1 MQGRAETRSPR
12 QLRIMLVLPEF
23 PPAIGGMQTHAVYLT
38 QHLQRQGH
46 EVCVYTYQGATPYKM
61 GAAQQFDAD
70 LTFPVHRVMSRIG
83 YWHSVGL
90 LVDAARDLRPDLIYS
105 STTFYGLLDEL
116 CDVPVICRS
125 VGNDVMRP
133 WIAYPFHAASKML
146 SNWRLEEPLYD
157 LFRKLETPELVET
170 IFRDRR
176 VELMSLA
183 ARSATR
189 ILANSQF
196 TKDLLE
202 EEAGCQADRVQILV
216 GGVETDLFW
225 NVRQNGCQVIRDR
238 LGIPRDR
245 FLLSTICRLVD
256 KKGVDFLIRAFAS
269 FHPHRRNWHLMVC
282 GTGRRALRYERL
294 ARALGIADRVT
305 FTGPVPHT
313 DIHKYF
319 GITDAFVLASRV
331 HQHEATGLRD
341 AETMGRVL
349 CEANAAGVPV
359 VAANSGGIPSVV
371 THGENGLLFEVD
383 DAQDLLQQLLHL
395 REHPDHAE
403 QMRRTGRRL
412 ARTRFDWSVVLA
424 HHEKAFLEALDQRS
438 SNGNDHL
445 PSDGN
450 GNGRRLSGGNG
461 NGHGL
466 FGHNGSGNAPSFA
479 RSLIA
484 TLTRP
489 FG

>member
-1 MQGRAETRSPR
+1 
-12 QLRIMLVLPEF
+12 MLILPEF

-46 EVCVYTYQGATPYKM
+46 QVCVYTYQGATPFKM
-61 GAAQQFDAD
+61 EAALQFDAD
-70 LTFPVHRVMSRIG
+70 LTFPIHRVMSRIG

-90 LVDAARDLRPDLIYS
+90 LVEAAREFRPDLIYS
-105 STTFYGLLDEL
+105 STTFYGLLDKL
-116 CDVPVICRS
+116 CGVPVICRS

-133 WIAYPFHAASKML
+133 WIAYPFRFASKML
-146 SNWRLEEPLYD
+146 SSWRLEESLYD
-157 LFRKLETPELVET
+157 IFRKLETPELVET
-170 IFRDRR
+170 IFRERR
-176 VELMSLA
+176 VELMRLA

-196 TKDLLE
+196 TKELLE
-202 EEAGCQADRVQILV
+202 EEAGCQSDRVQILV
-216 GGVETDLFW
+216 GGVETDRFW
-225 NVRQNGCQVIRDR
+225 NVRQNGCQAIRDR

-256 KKGVDFLIRAFAS
+256 KKGVDFLIPAFAS

-282 GTGRRALRYERL
+282 GTGRRGQRYEQL

-313 DIHKYF
+313 DIHNYF
-319 GITDAFVLASRV
+319 GITDVFVLASRV
-331 HQHEATGLRD
+331 HRHADTGLRD

-371 THGENGLLFEVD
+371 THGENGLLFHVD
-383 DAQDLLQQLLHL
+383 DAEDLLRQLLHIQDHP
-395 REHPDHAE
+395 EHVKE
-403 QMRRTGRRL
+403 MRRTGRHL
-412 ARTRFDWSVVLA
+412 ARTRFDWSVVLER
-424 HHEKAFLEALDQRS
+424 HEKAFLEALDQRS
-438 SNGNDHL
+438 S
-445 PSDGN
+445 SGN
-450 GNGRRLSGGNG
+450 GNGRRHRHRPSSGNG
-461 NGHGL
+461 NGT
-466 FGHNGSGNAPSFA
+466 GHTRS
-479 RSLIA
+479 RSLIE

-489 FG
+489 FS

>member
-1 MQGRAETRSPR
+1 M
-12 QLRIMLVLPEF
+12 RIMLILPEF

-61 GAAQQFDAD
+61 GAAEQFDAA

-90 LVDAARDLRPDLIYS
+90 LTEAARKYRPDLIYS
-105 STTFYGLLDEL
+105 STTFYGLLDKL

-157 LFRKLETPELVET
+157 FFRKLETPELVET

-196 TKDLLE
+196 TKNLLE
-202 EEAGCQADRVQILV
+202 AEAGCEADRVQILV
-216 GGVETDLFW
+216 GGVEADRFW
-225 NVRQNGCQVIRDR
+225 NVRQNGCQALRDR

-256 KKGVDFLIRAFAS
+256 KKGVDFLIPAFAS

-282 GTGRRALRYERL
+282 GSGRRALRYERQ

-313 DIHKYF
+313 DIHNYF
-319 GITDAFVLASRV
+319 GITDVFVLASRV
-331 HQHEATGLRD
+331 HHHEATGLRD

-349 CEANAAGVPV
+349 CEANAAGVPI

-371 THGENGLLFEVD
+371 THGENGLLFHVD
-383 DAQDLLQQLLHL
+383 DAKDLLAQLRHIQDD
-395 REHPDHAE
+395 PDHAE
-403 QMRRTGRRL
+403 RMRSTGRRL

-424 HHEKAFLEALDQRS
+424 HHEKAFFEALDQRA
-438 SNGNDHL
+438 SN
-445 PSDGN
+445 GN
-450 GNGRRLSGGNG
+450 GNGNGLHSSAGNG
-461 NGHGL
+461 NGHGNARSWL
-466 FGHNGSGNAPSFA
+466 FGVDNGNGNGKSHRYSIA
-479 RSLIA
+479 RTLIE
-484 TLTRP
+484 TLSRP
-489 FG
+489 LR

>member
-1 MQGRAETRSPR
+1 MQGPAENRPPR
-12 QLRIMLVLPEF
+12 QLRIMLILPEF

-46 EVCVYTYQGATPYKM
+46 EVCVYTYQGATPYKVD
-61 GAAQQFDAD
+61 AAELFDAS
-70 LTFPVHRVMSRIG
+70 LGFPVHRVMSRIG

-90 LVDAARDLRPDLIYS
+90 LVDAARQFQPDLIYS
-105 STTFYGLLDEL
+105 STTFYGLLDKL

-133 WIAYPFHAASKML
+133 WIAYPFQFASKML

-170 IFRDRR
+170 IFRDQR
-176 VELMSLA
+176 VQLMSLA

-196 TKDLLE
+196 TKNLLE
-202 EEAGCQADRVQILV
+202 EEAGCQSDRVQILV

-225 NVRQNGCQVIRDR
+225 NVRQNGGDALRDR

-294 ARALGIADRVT
+294 ARSLGIADRVT

-313 DIHKYF
+313 DIHNYF
-319 GITDAFVLASRV
+319 GITDVFVLASRV

-371 THGENGLLFEVD
+371 SHGDNGLLFDVD
-383 DAQDLLQQLLHL
+383 DAEDLLAQLLHI
-395 REHPDHAE
+395 RDQPEHVE
-403 QMRRTGRRL
+403 QMRRRGRQL
-412 ARTRFDWSVVLA
+412 ARTRFDWSVVLQ
-424 HHEKAFLEALDQRS
+424 HHEKAFLEALDQR
-438 SNGNDHL
+438 NGNGH
-445 PSDGN
+445 GN
-450 GNGRRLSGGNG
+450 GNGRSNGNG
-461 NGHGL
+461 NGNGNGTSTGK
-466 FGHNGSGNAPSFA
+466 GHASSFA
-479 RSLIA
+479 RSLLE

-489 FG
+489 LR

>member
-1 MQGRAETRSPR
+1 MPGPVENRPPR
-12 QLRIMLVLPEF
+12 RLRIMLILPEF

-61 GAAQQFDAD
+61 GAAEQFDAE

-90 LVDAARDLRPDLIYS
+90 LVAAADQFRPDLIYS
-105 STTFYGLLDEL
+105 STTFYGLLDKL

-157 LFRKLETPELVET
+157 FFRKLETPELVET

-176 VELMSLA
+176 VKLMSLA

-189 ILANSQF
+189 ILANSKF

-202 EEAGCQADRVQILV
+202 VEAGCQSDRVQILV

-225 NVRQNGCQVIRDR
+225 NVRKNGCHDIRDR

-269 FHPHRRNWHLMVC
+269 FHPHRRNWHLMIC
-282 GTGRRALRYERL
+282 GNGRRAQRYERL
-294 ARALGIADRVT
+294 ARSLGIADRVT

-313 DIHKYF
+313 DIHNYF
-319 GITDAFVLASRV
+319 GITDVFVLASRV
-331 HQHEATGLRD
+331 HRHEATGLRD

-371 THGENGLLFEVD
+371 THGENGLLFNVD
-383 DAQDLLQQLLHL
+383 DAEDLLRQLQHIQDQ
-395 REHPDHAE
+395 PDHVE
-403 QMRRTGRRL
+403 QMQRTGRHL

-424 HHEKAFLEALDQRS
+424 HHETAFLEALDQRAANN
-438 SNGNDHL
+438 NGNGNGTYAGNGNGNGTFAGN
-445 PSDGN
+445 GN
-450 GNGRRLSGGNG
+450 GNGRAR
-461 NGHGL
+461 
-466 FGHNGSGNAPSFA
+466 ASFA
-479 RSLIA
+479 RSLIQ
-484 TLTRP
+484 TLARP
-489 FG
+489 FS